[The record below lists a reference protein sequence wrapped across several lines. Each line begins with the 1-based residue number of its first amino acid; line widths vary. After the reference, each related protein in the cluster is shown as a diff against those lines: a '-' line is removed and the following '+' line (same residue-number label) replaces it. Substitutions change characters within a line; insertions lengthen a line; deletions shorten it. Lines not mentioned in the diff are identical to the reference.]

1 MTAEALAAAG
11 PPARPGGMIVT
22 PLMLAAPATALYII
36 LFILPFG
43 NLLLASF
50 HDYSRLAGI
59 IKTITL
65 KNYIRF
71 WSDPFYLDVLL
82 RTFRISI
89 IATLTTLAVGYP
101 VALYMSRASAGIR
114 GIITILVLSPLL
126 ISVVVRSF
134 GWMIIL
140 GPNGLL
146 DSTLKALGFESGNI
160 MYTEAAVIVG
170 LVNVFL
176 PYLVL
181 SVAAS
186 LQSID
191 PAVHLAASSLGAG
204 RMTVFWRITFPL
216 SLPGVIAGCL
226 IVFCLASSAF
236 VTPAILGGSSIKVLS
251 VLTYR
256 EAMVLQ
262 NWPFA
267 AAIAFSLLA
276 VVLVI
281 IGCQAWLLGHRQ
293 SGVPVH

>member
-1 MTAEALAAAG
+1 MADGVFAIAAPKGSRRGAWAIPLA
-11 PPARPGGMIVT
+11 
-22 PLMLAAPATALYII
+22 LAAPATALYIL

-50 HDYSRLAGI
+50 YDYSRLTGI
-59 IKTITL
+59 IKTFTL

-71 WSDPFYLDVLL
+71 WTDPFYLDVML

-89 IATLTTLAVGYP
+89 VATLVTLGVGYP
-101 VALYMSRASAGIR
+101 VALFMSRTSARLR

-134 GWMIIL
+134 GWMIVL

-146 DSTLKALGFESGNI
+146 DSTMKAIGFESGNI

-176 PYLVL
+176 PYLIL
-181 SVAAS
+181 SVVAS
-186 LQSID
+186 LQTID

-204 RMTVFWRITFPL
+204 RLTVFWRITFPL

-267 AAIAFSLLA
+267 AAIAFSLLV
-276 VVLVI
+276 VVLAI

-293 SGVPVH
+293 SGVPAH